1 MSLLGLIGL
10 IFLLYTFY
18 IIGRVLYTGYSFM
31 RAMGIKPK
39 FTRKGPKFETD
50 FGGSQRTTQQ
60 QSHNT
65 GSSGNAHH
73 EGGSTNNTEPRNG
86 KMFSKDEGEYIDFEE
101 IK

>member
-50 FGGSQRTTQQ
+50 FGGSQR
-60 QSHNT
+60 HNT

-73 EGGSTNNTEPRNG
+73 EGGSTSNTEPRNG
-86 KMFSKDEGEYIDFEE
+86 KIFSKDEGEYIDFEE

>member
-73 EGGSTNNTEPRNG
+73 EGEPRNG
-86 KMFSKDEGEYIDFEE
+86 KIFSKDEGEYIDFEE

>member
-39 FTRKGPKFETD
+39 FTRKGPKLKPTLVVHNAPHSSKATIQAVRAMRIMREAL
-50 FGGSQRTTQQ
+50 RATQ
-60 QSHNT
+60 NLAT
-65 GSSGNAHH
+65 AKYLVKTKENI
-73 EGGSTNNTEPRNG
+73 STL
-86 KMFSKDEGEYIDFEE
+86 KK
-101 IK
+101 

>member
-1 MSLLGLIGL
+1 
-10 IFLLYTFY
+10 
-18 IIGRVLYTGYSFM
+18 M

-86 KMFSKDEGEYIDFEE
+86 KIFSKDEGEYIDFEE

>member
-1 MSLLGLIGL
+1 MNLLGLIGL

-73 EGGSTNNTEPRNG
+73 EGALRATQNLATAKYLVKTKENISTL
-86 KMFSKDEGEYIDFEE
+86 KK
-101 IK
+101 